1 MPPLGR
7 LKIGI
12 VSGSENAPVL
22 IVTGPPGVGKTTTA
36 EIVADRSSPSVHL
49 ESDVFFRFVRAGYV
63 EPWDPESHEQ
73 NGVVF
78 EAVAAAAARYSAAGY
93 FTIVDGIVIPGWF
106 MEPLRDA
113 LKDAGLRV
121 SYAVLR
127 EPLAVCVARA
137 REREGETLVDP
148 EVIGRLWR
156 NFADLGELEPNALDL
171 GGKTPDEAADL
182 LEQRLGDGLLAV

>member
-1 MPPLGR
+1 
-7 LKIGI
+7 

-22 IVTGPPGVGKTTTA
+22 IVTGPPGVGKTTAA

-63 EPWDPESHEQ
+63 EPWAPESHEQ

-78 EAVAAAAARYSAAGY
+78 EAVAAAAVRYSAAGY

-106 MEPLRDA
+106 LEPLRDA
-113 LKDAGLRV
+113 LEDAGLRV

-127 EPLAVCVARA
+127 EPLAVCIARA
-137 REREGETLVDP
+137 GDREGEGLVDP
-148 EVIGRLWR
+148 EVIERLWR
-156 NFADLGELEPNALDL
+156 NFTDLAELERHAVDL
-171 GGKTPDEAADL
+171 GGKSPEETADL
-182 LEQRLGDGLLAV
+182 LEQKLGDGLLAV